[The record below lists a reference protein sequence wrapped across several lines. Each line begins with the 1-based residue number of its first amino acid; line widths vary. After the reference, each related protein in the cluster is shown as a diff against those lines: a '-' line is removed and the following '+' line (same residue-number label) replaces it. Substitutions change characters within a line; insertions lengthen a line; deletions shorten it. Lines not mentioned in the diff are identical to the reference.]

1 VYKNNAIAHSVRYA
15 KCHILFVVMLSV
27 VMPDVVGPFHQHN
40 NTAIMQQ
47 FVMLGLFFIV
57 MLCVVMLSVIMLSVI
72 MLSVIMLSVIMLS
85 VIMLSVILLNVIGLF
100 PATIISHCSICRIK
114 FSSLAKYGKTFLL

>member
-15 KCHILFVVMLSV
+15 KCHILFIVMLSV
-27 VMPDVVGPFHQHN
+27 VMLSFVKPDVVGPFPQHN

-47 FVMLGLFFIV
+47 FVMLGLFYIV
-57 MLCVVMLSVIMLSVI
+57 MLCVVMLSVIML
-72 MLSVIMLSVIMLS
+72 
-85 VIMLSVILLNVIGLF
+85 NVVGLF
-100 PATIISHCSICRIK
+100 PATIISHCSICLIK